1 MLESFHSSNRDRS
14 IVNVEY
20 FLQVIRDSWDINPEG
35 AELPLDGSGRGWRIA
50 STVSEKI

>member
-1 MLESFHSSNRDRS
+1 MLESFHSSNRDRR

-20 FLQVIRDSWDINPEG
+20 FLQVIRDFWDINPGG
-35 AELPLDGSGRGWRIA
+35 AELDSSRRGWRIA